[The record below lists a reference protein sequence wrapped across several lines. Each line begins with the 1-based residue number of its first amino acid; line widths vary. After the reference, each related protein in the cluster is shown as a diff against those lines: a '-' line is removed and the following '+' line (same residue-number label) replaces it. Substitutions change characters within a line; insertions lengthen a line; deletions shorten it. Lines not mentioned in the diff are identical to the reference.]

1 MTVLLKHAQPIGFEA
16 GHSATILDIAVE
28 NGVITAIGNDLSY
41 PDASVIDLKG
51 AYLAPGLMDM
61 FCWNGDPGYEHRETI
76 SSLIQAGQA
85 GGFTDL
91 ALLPN
96 SRPVVDKK
104 SMVDLLREKGNGSG
118 MTLHVY
124 GALSEKAEG
133 NELAEL
139 LDMHMGGAIAFSDGV
154 HPVQSGALLYRAL
167 EYAKIFNGLIVQSPS
182 DRRVFSR
189 GQMHEGAVSTR
200 LGLRGI
206 PVADEMMALEQCL
219 ELLRYTQSRLH
230 LTGIS
235 SARAV
240 ERIRQAKAEG
250 LPVTASVPVWNVAY
264 TDESVS
270 DFNFHFKLDPPLRS
284 ETDRQALISGL
295 KDGTLDALYSQHL
308 PWDPEKKNLEFPYS
322 SAGSVS
328 LQTAF
333 PLSVEALSPYM
344 SLQEILT
351 LWTSG
356 PRRVLGLEE
365 TQLREGMG
373 IRAMAYAPEVYW
385 TLSSENN
392 RSLSHNSPLWEKE
405 LKGKILGTFSG
416 KTINML

>member
-1 MTVLLKHAQPIGFEA
+1 MTFLLKHAQPIGFDGIPSDA
-16 GHSATILDIAVE
+16 ILDIAIE
-28 NGVITAIGNDLSY
+28 NGTIMAVGKDLRF
-41 PDASVIDLKG
+41 PDANFIDLEG
-51 AYLAPGLMDM
+51 SYLAPGLMDM

-76 SSLIQAGQA
+76 TSLIQAGFA

-104 SMVDLLREKGNGSG
+104 PMVDLLREKGSNTG
-118 MTLHVY
+118 MHLHIY

-133 NELAEL
+133 TELAEL
-139 LDMHMGGAIAFSDGV
+139 LDMQKGGAIAFSDGV

-167 EYAKIFNGLIVQSPS
+167 EYAKIFNGLIVHSPS
-182 DRRVFSR
+182 DRRVFTR
-189 GQMHEGAVSTR
+189 GQMHEGVVSTR

-206 PVADEMMALEQCL
+206 PVADEIMALEQCL
-219 ELLRYTQSRLH
+219 ELVRYTQSRLH

-250 LPVTASVPVWNVAY
+250 LPVSASVPVWNIAY
-264 TDESVS
+264 TDEAVS
-270 DFNFHFKLDPPLRS
+270 DFNFHFKLDPPLRA
-284 ETDRQALISGL
+284 EADRLALIYGL
-295 KDGTLDALYSQHL
+295 KDGTLDAVYSQHI

-322 SAGSVS
+322 STGSIS

-333 PLSVEALSPYM
+333 SLSMEALSPHL
-344 SLQEILT
+344 SLQEILK

-356 PRRVLGLEE
+356 PRRVLGLEDA
-365 TQLREGMG
+365 QLSEGID
-373 IRAMAYAPEVYW
+373 IRAMAFAPDMSW
-385 TLSSENN
+385 TLSAENN
-392 RSLSHNSPLWEKE
+392 HSLCQNTPLWQKE
-405 LKGKILGTFSG
+405 LKGKIIGTFSG